1 MAESSSRNLP
11 SHASLDEL
19 VEFFDTHDMGDYLE
33 EMPEVEFTV
42 NLKSRR
48 HLVALE
54 EEVAHR
60 LTEIAR
66 TQQVSA
72 EALVNSWLKERI
84 SNLPKKRKSA
94 S

>member
-1 MAESSSRNLP
+1 MTESSSHNLP

-19 VEFFDTHDMGDYLE
+19 VDFFDTHDMGNYPDK
-33 EMPEVEFTV
+33 MPEVEFTV

-54 EEVAHR
+54 EEVASR

-72 EALVNSWLKERI
+72 EALVNSWLKEKI
-84 SNLPKKRKSA
+84 SNLPQDGKSVL
-94 S
+94 

>member
-1 MAESSSRNLP
+1 MPESSSHSLP
-11 SHASLDEL
+11 PRATLDEL
-19 VEFFDTHDMGDYLE
+19 VKLFDTHDMGDYLE
-33 EMPEVEFTV
+33 DMPEVEFTV
-42 NLKSRR
+42 NLKSKK

-54 EEVAHR
+54 GEIAVR

-72 EALVNSWLKERI
+72 EALVNSWLKEKI
-84 SNLPKKRKSA
+84 SNLPEERKGA